1 MAADQGGDDVVTI
14 GKLNPKLFGESSAY
28 GGADGRMLTADVA
41 NYTNITADT
50 LIKTGAGLVFGF
62 IVNSNT
68 SGSLKLWDN
77 TSAATTVLMN
87 TYTYAAGSSVVM
99 LPAAVAFT
107 TGLYA
112 DVTGT
117 QDITIIWL

>member
-1 MAADQGGDDVVTI
+1 MAADKGGDDVVTI

-28 GGADGRMLTADVA
+28 GGSDGRMLTADVA